1 MRYALYE
8 IPTDRLDGAVR
19 FYRGPFDT
27 FAAARQYRDDHQAQL
42 RQRHLIVQ
50 QYSSWDH
57 LMARLPM
64 IGGAA
69 VLVVVLLVV
78 GTLVF

>member
-8 IPTDRLDGAVR
+8 IPTDRLDGKVR

-27 FAAARQYRDDHQAQL
+27 FAAARQYRETHPLA
-42 RQRHLIVQ
+42 QRHLVVQ

-57 LMARLPM
+57 VMARLPM